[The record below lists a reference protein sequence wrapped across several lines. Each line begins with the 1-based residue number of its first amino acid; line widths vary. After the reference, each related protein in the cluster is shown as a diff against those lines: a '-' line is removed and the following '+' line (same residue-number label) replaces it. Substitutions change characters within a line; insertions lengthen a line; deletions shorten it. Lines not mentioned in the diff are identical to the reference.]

1 MQMLTRRRLSVNRF
15 RDGHRLL
22 PWQMWLYLFYSNF
35 FEGVRASEMP
45 RQNLCERGF
54 IVRSPFAMILLFA
67 SPQRTAYVSL
77 GVILGE
83 VQNFAAQLAPRTT
96 RGHHRYVLIAIERKH
111 VMNSF

>member
-1 MQMLTRRRLSVNRF
+1 VA
-15 RDGHRLL
+15 DA
-22 PWQMWLYLFYSNF
+22 WLYLFYSNF

-77 GVILGE
+77 EVVLGE
-83 VQNFAAQLAPRTT
+83 LQNFASQLAPRTT

-111 VMNSF
+111 VRNSF